1 MYLTAEVLT
10 TTQVYLVTEERVT
23 QKLVANSFID
33 SYNYKYDYSLAKDG
47 ANDLFRSKK
56 LYNGKIV
63 GYYRQAMHRTEL
75 IGDVE
80 ELILSNIFLQ
90 EEYLFKLYEII
101 KKRTDIPK
109 EYCQKIL
116 TLINEKNYGE
126 AVAEIFVVAI
136 CYDYTMKKLEKS
148 A

>member
-23 QKLVANSFID
+23 QELVANSFIE
-33 SYNYKYDYSLAKDG
+33 SYNYKYDYSLAKDS
-47 ANDLFRSKK
+47 ANDLFRSKR
-56 LYNGKIV
+56 LYKGKIV
-63 GYYRQAMHRTEL
+63 GYYRQAMHRAEL

-80 ELILSNIFLQ
+80 ELILNNIFLQ
-90 EEYLFKLYEII
+90 EEYLSKLYEII

-109 EYCQKIL
+109 EYCQKIW
-116 TLINEKNYGE
+116 TLINDKKYEE

-136 CYDYTMKKLEKS
+136 SYDYTMKKLGKS
-148 A
+148 V